1 MYILLIII
9 VIIIIS
15 ILLCS
20 SKTIKQ
26 TIGGSQKIIIPL
38 NASQESI
45 DTYHHMEGML
55 NRKWAN
61 DGKLPLDKAIK
72 IYNPISMR
80 KFYDLSGTVFSD
92 EYFKN
97 INVRSKL
104 FEKRIQ
110 EILGDKVYKTEEE
123 LKGQS
128 LTPDFLLKDMGKYKW
143 LDAKNYPH
151 FDSRMTRKKLKKQ
164 AKKYTDA
171 FGPGIFVFDGIWCDV
186 PILDTKIIDVENLAE
201 FVEAQKNEK
210 SDKVASTINI
220 GNIN

>member
-1 MYILLIII
+1 M
-9 VIIIIS
+9 S

-20 SKTIKQ
+20 TKTIKQ
-26 TIGGSQKIIIPL
+26 IIGGSQKIIIPS

-61 DGKLPLDKAIK
+61 NGKLPLDKAIK

-151 FDSRMTRKKLKKQ
+151 FDSKMTREKLKKQ
-164 AKKYTDA
+164 ATKYTDA
-171 FGPGIFVFDGIWCDV
+171 FGPGIFVFDGVWCDV
-186 PILDTKIIDVENLAE
+186 PILDTKIISIENLRKL
-201 FVEAQKNEK
+201 VEGENCKNESNLGFDQYLRAK
-210 SDKVASTINI
+210 
-220 GNIN
+220 

>member
-55 NRKWAN
+55 NRKWAKN
-61 DGKLPLDKAIK
+61 GNMSLEKALK

-171 FGPGIFVFDGIWCDV
+171 FGPGIFVFDGIWCDI
-186 PILDTKIIDVENLAE
+186 PILDTKIISIENLQK
-201 FVEAQKNEK
+201 FVERNNDKNK
-210 SDKVASTINI
+210 SNI
-220 GNIN
+220 EFDQYLISN